1 MASLRR
7 EIVVKAT
14 IDEAWEAIADIG
26 ALHTRLVP
34 GFVVATQLEANAR
47 VVTFANG
54 ATVREPIVSI
64 DATARRLVWTSEGG
78 RATHYNAAL
87 QAFAEPAGGARIIWT
102 IDFLPDA
109 IAPQL
114 AAAMDAGMAAMQ
126 AALDAVA
133 GNPPAPMVMRLW
145 RGFAHAGAPADA
157 YEAMLKPELLPGVS
171 KVRGY
176 ERSWLLRREAG
187 AETEF
192 VTLML
197 WDSLDAIHAVA
208 GPDVE
213 TAVMPAERRRHL
225 ARFDAK
231 SSHYAVVATHARDGG

>member
-7 EIVVKAT
+7 EIVVKASA
-14 IDEAWEAIADIG
+14 DQAWEAIADVG

-34 GFVVATQLEANAR
+34 GFVVATQLEADAR
-47 VVTFANG
+47 VVTFAGG

-64 DATARRLVWTSEGG
+64 DAAARRLVWTSEGG
-78 RATHYNAAL
+78 RATHYNAAV
-87 QAFAEPAGGARIIWT
+87 QAFAEPAGGARVVWT

-109 IAPQL
+109 LAPQL
-114 AAAMDAGMAAMQ
+114 GAAMDVGMAAMQ
-126 AALDAVA
+126 GALDAAA
-133 GNPPAPMVMRLW
+133 GAPPAPMVIRLW
-145 RGFAHAGAPADA
+145 RGFAYAGAADA
-157 YEAMLKPELLPGVS
+157 YEAMLKPELLPGVG
-171 KVRGY
+171 KAKGY

-197 WDSLDAIHAVA
+197 WDSLDAIRALA

-213 TAVMPAERRRHL
+213 TAIVPEERRRHL

-231 SSHYAVVATHARDGG
+231 SSHYAVAATHAREGG